1 VKRFLPVLLCLL
13 LSIFTVARATK
24 PAHIFAPET
33 KNSQKPPTGQQ
44 EGLKALVKVQNTLEE
59 ATSDKDDEST
69 EGASN
74 DDGENT
80 SDNGENTND
89 DNDADAEGD
98 EDTGDDDGGND
109 DGADDADDADDGGE

>member
-1 VKRFLPVLLCLL
+1 M
-13 LSIFTVARATK
+13 ARAAK

-80 SDNGENTND
+80 ND
-89 DNDADAEGD
+89 DNGADAAGD
-98 EDTGDDDGGND
+98 EDTADDDGGNDD